1 MGSSQKRSA
10 GTKQRI
16 LDKSLQLFAT
26 KGFKETTVRDIAA
39 AVGLQQGA
47 LYNHFANKDAI
58 LTALIDQLMS
68 SAIVTIFEEK
78 EPGELYKRGKALL
91 ANIATTF
98 KLLSFDGKNEALFK
112 LMMQEIYKNSTIR
125 DLYHEYFYQQNIKK
139 LSSILFMMMQ
149 NEMIRSSDPLL
160 LANEFLSPLFFYQT
174 QVLLLKLDGKS
185 TSSAVTLF
193 EKHVD
198 YFWDSIQISPEQAE
212 SLPGTLF

>member
-1 MGSSQKRSA
+1 MESSTKRT
-10 GTKQRI
+10 GKTKEKI
-16 LDKSLQLFAT
+16 LAQSLKLFAS
-26 KGFKETTVRDIAA
+26 KGFKETTVRDIAT

-47 LYNHFANKDAI
+47 LYNHFKNKDAI

-78 EPGELYKRGKALL
+78 EPDELYKRGKALL

-112 LMMQEIYKNSTIR
+112 LMMQEMYKNSDVR
-125 DLYHEYFYQQNIKK
+125 DLYHEYFYQHNIKK

-149 NEMIRSSDPLL
+149 DEMIRSYDPLT
-160 LANEFLSPLFFYQT
+160 LANEFLTPLFFYQT
-174 QVLLLKLDGKS
+174 QVILLKLDDKS

-198 YFWDSIQISPEQAE
+198 YFWDSVRIREQEGLA
-212 SLPGTLF
+212 